1 MTRDSQ
7 QVEGTHQGKRHT
19 SRAIRQC
26 AYCPRLFAPGKP
38 NQRYCSTQC
47 RKGAHH
53 ARKAAAIEALKALY
67 TRHGMTETQ
76 VEMAAYKGG
85 MEWVTKVL
93 HEWGY
98 HYREISKSWET
109 AS

>member
-26 AYCPRLFAPGKP
+26 AYCPRLFAPGKS
-38 NQRYCSTQC
+38 NQRYCSSQC
-47 RKGAHH
+47 RKLAHH
-53 ARKAAAIEALKALY
+53 ARKQAAIETLTALY
-67 TRHGMTETQ
+67 TPHGMTRTQ
-76 VEMAAYKGG
+76 VEMAAYQGG
-85 MEWVTKVL
+85 VKWVQQVL

-98 HYREISKSWET
+98 HYVEAEKLWRHE
-109 AS
+109 

>member
-26 AYCPRLFAPGKP
+26 AYCPRLFAPGKS

-47 RKGAHH
+47 RKLAHH
-53 ARKAAAIEALKALY
+53 ARKAAAIETLKAIY
-67 TRHGMTETQ
+67 IRHGMTAVQ
-76 VEMAAYKGG
+76 VEDAAYHAG
-85 MEWVTKVL
+85 MEWVQHLL

-98 HYREISKSWET
+98 RYEEHERAWRK
-109 AS
+109 A

>member
-1 MTRDSQ
+1 MTTEAAQ
-7 QVEGTHQGKRHT
+7 AEGIHQGKRHT

-26 AYCPRLFAPGKP
+26 AYCPRYFAPGKP

-47 RKGAHH
+47 RKLAHH
-53 ARKAAAIEALKALY
+53 ARKTAAIETLKAIY
-67 TRHGMTETQ
+67 TRHGMTAVQ
-76 VEMAAYKGG
+76 VEDAAYHGG

-98 HYREISKSWET
+98 RYVEAEKLWRQE
-109 AS
+109 

>member
-26 AYCPRLFAPGKP
+26 AHCPRLFAPGKP
-38 NQRYCSTQC
+38 NQRYCSEQC
-47 RKGAHH
+47 RKQAHH
-53 ARKAAAIEALKALY
+53 ARKAAAIETLKAIY

-76 VEMAAYKGG
+76 VEDAAYHGG

-98 HYREISKSWET
+98 RYVEAEKLWRQE
-109 AS
+109 

>member
-38 NQRYCSTQC
+38 NQRYCSEQC
-47 RKGAHH
+47 RKSAHH
-53 ARKAAAIEALKALY
+53 ARKQAAVEALVEIYSA
-67 TRHGMTETQ
+67 HGMTRTQ
-76 VEMAAYKGG
+76 VEMAAYQGG
-85 MEWVTKVL
+85 VKWVQQVL
-93 HEWGY
+93 ALWN
-98 HYREISKSWET
+98 YRYVEAEKLWRK
-109 AS
+109 